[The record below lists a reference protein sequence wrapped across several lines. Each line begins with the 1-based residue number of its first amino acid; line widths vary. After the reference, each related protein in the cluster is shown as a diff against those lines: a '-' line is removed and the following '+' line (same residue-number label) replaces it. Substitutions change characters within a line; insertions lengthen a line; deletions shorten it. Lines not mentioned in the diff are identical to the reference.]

1 MSRMD
6 LPAFESLRGEF
17 AISTN
22 RDALDLDVIHNSLA
36 DSYWAAGIPRDVV
49 ARSIQN
55 SLCFG
60 IYQQQQ
66 QVGFA
71 RVISDFATYAYIADV
86 FVVDGFR
93 GRGLGKWLME
103 CIMAY
108 PQLQHLRRWGLA
120 TRDAHG
126 LYQQFGFSAL
136 TSPERHM
143 ERYNQNV
150 YRRLQAE

>member
-22 RDALDLDVIHNSLA
+22 RDALDLDVIHNFLA

-49 ARSIQN
+49 TRSIQN
-55 SLCFG
+55 SLRFG